1 MKNKNILLGF
11 SILLAVSIFAIGC
24 TPARRPVPQTT
35 PNQPNMNNNTP
46 ITENTV
52 PRTNNTTIDNNR
64 TIENNRMNTDLER
77 NVESNNLSN
86 TNMTDKADKI
96 AAEVTKVKDVK
107 SATVVIT
114 GNTAL
119 VGINMTSGTK
129 GTLNAQVKENVEN
142 AVKAVDKNIT
152 RVSVTADPDLFTR
165 IENIA
170 KDIGNGKPLSG
181 FGQEIEEIIRRVT
194 PGA

>member
-1 MKNKNILLGF
+1 MLLGF

-24 TPARRPVPQTT
+24 TPAERPVPQTT
-35 PNQPNMNNNTP
+35 PNQQNMNNNTP
-46 ITENTV
+46 ITENAV

-64 TIENNRMNTDLER
+64 TLDNNRMNTDLER
-77 NVESNNLSN
+77 NVDPNNLSN

-129 GTLNAQVKENVEN
+129 GTLNAQVKESVED

>member
-1 MKNKNILLGF
+1 MLLGF

-24 TPARRPVPQTT
+24 TPAKRPVPQTT
-35 PNQPNMNNNTP
+35 PNQQNMNNNTP

-64 TIENNRMNTDLER
+64 MNTDLER
-77 NVESNNLSN
+77 NAEPNNLSN

-96 AAEVTKVKDVK
+96 AAEVTKVEDVK

-129 GTLNAQVKENVEN
+129 GTLNAQVKQKVEN